1 MLLTNAQKKN
11 NKPLQQQ
18 QHQLQH
24 EKENRRD
31 KYRNVAERMVEMKN
45 ATTTIN
51 D

>member
-31 KYRNVAERMVEMKN
+31 KLSKCGRKNGRNEKCHN
-45 ATTTIN
+45 N
-51 D
+51 NK